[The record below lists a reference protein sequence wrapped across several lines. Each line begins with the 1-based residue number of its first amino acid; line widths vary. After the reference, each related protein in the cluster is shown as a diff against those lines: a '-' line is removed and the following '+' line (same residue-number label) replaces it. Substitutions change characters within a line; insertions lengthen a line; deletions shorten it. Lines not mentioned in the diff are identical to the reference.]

1 MKTLFTSLPEHLLA
15 PDFKDECQLILD
27 GLNRFLGTTAL
38 DEDAFPNL
46 ASFMRHKEL
55 YCAYI
60 EHAAEGGWNSASLNL
75 FIEDRY
81 YAAVAGFLMDGGR
94 IADDHKIRG
103 SQINKEQLLED
114 LIDGG
119 FRGLYANM
127 GLIHNQE
134 SVALTLDF
142 SRKIFSM
149 WNKQDLAHFVVSD
162 LDDGAS
168 AKAVCIMNALGL
180 KVCKFEFSASDLQAL
195 TSLDPRLFSMDSL
208 VGTANVFDKVR
219 QPSFT
224 DDYSMLQTL
233 NSICRSASMVD
244 TKEAG
249 LIGAIEVV
257 AGLLPGLLEIPL
269 FINVRDNIP
278 AELIWHDVKGR
289 SDLLCGFLFELN
301 AKNYFSTLIALGVI
315 REHEWFFGVEFP
327 DQSLLEQQEKKLKV
341 LWRAASPA
349 LRQQINAAATCVEDI
364 AFVELYDAETKSS
377 SRRNVMKMLMEG
389 CAKQDKADLR
399 KTEKYW
405 PTIVPEHL
413 WPVLLSDE
421 SSIRVSS
428 SSALVS
434 SFLIA
439 SLWAAESALTLNVGG
454 IGLPFYPKHQQMSA
468 IFRTLKLPMCEET
481 EFRRRTLGY
490 LHQHGSLTD
499 EVMSLLG
506 WGGDVLAT
514 LGFDAP
520 GEIQAAM
527 LRNDLG
533 L

>member
-1 MKTLFTSLPEHLLA
+1 MKTLFASLPEHLLA
-15 PDFKDECQLILD
+15 PDFKEECQLILD
-27 GLNRFLGTTAL
+27 GLNRFLEATGL
-38 DEDAFPNL
+38 DPDAFPNL
-46 ASFMRHKEL
+46 ARFMRHTEL
-55 YCAYI
+55 YRAYI
-60 EHAAEGGWNSASLNL
+60 EHAAEGGWSCAGLNL

-81 YAAVAGFLMDGGR
+81 YAAVAGFLLDGGR

-103 SQINKEQLLED
+103 NPINKEQLLED

-119 FRGLYANM
+119 FRGLHANM

-142 SRKIFSM
+142 SRKIFAM
-149 WNKQDLAHFVVSD
+149 WKKQDLGHFVVSE

-168 AKAVCIMNALGL
+168 AKAVCLMNALGL
-180 KVCKFEFSASDLQAL
+180 KVCKFEFSAADLQAL
-195 TSLDPRLFSMDSL
+195 TSLDPQIFSMDSL
-208 VGTANVFDKVR
+208 VGTSNVFDKVR

-224 DDYSMLQTL
+224 DDYSMLRTL
-233 NSICRSASMVD
+233 NSICRSASRVN

-249 LIGAIEVV
+249 LIGAVEDV
-257 AGLLPGLLEIPL
+257 AGLLPGLLEVPL
-269 FINVRDNIP
+269 LLNMRDNLP
-278 AELIWHDVKGR
+278 ADLIWHDVKGR

-301 AKNYFSTLIALGVI
+301 ANNYFSTLIALGVI

-327 DQSLLEQQEKKLKV
+327 DQSLLEQQEKKLKA
-341 LWRAASPA
+341 LWRVASPA
-349 LRQQINAAATCVEDI
+349 LRQQINAAATCVEDL
-364 AFVELYDAETKSS
+364 AFVELYDAETKSAS
-377 SRRNVMKMLMEG
+377 QRKVMKRLMEG
-389 CAKQDKADLR
+389 CAKQHKADLR

-405 PTIVPEHL
+405 PSTVPEHL

-421 SSIRVSS
+421 SSIRASS
-428 SSALVS
+428 SSVLVS

-439 SLWAAESALTLNVGG
+439 SLWAAESARTMNVGG

-490 LHQHGSLTD
+490 LHEHGSLTD
-499 EVMSLLG
+499 EVMSMLG
-506 WGGDVLAT
+506 WGGDVLAS

-520 GEIQAAM
+520 GAVQAAM